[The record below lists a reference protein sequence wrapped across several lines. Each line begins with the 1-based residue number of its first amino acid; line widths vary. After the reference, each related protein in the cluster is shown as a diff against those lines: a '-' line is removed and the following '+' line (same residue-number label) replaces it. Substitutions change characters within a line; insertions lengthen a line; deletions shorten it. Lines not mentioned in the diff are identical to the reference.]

1 MTIYTKTRFVKV
13 KDNLEEKFHQIL
25 LELGE
30 NPDRPGL
37 KETPKR
43 VAKALRFFCDGYN
56 KNPENVIKTFPAKKI
71 DQIIVVKN
79 IDFYSKCE
87 HHLETFYGQVHIG
100 YLPKNKVM
108 GVSKFARLVE
118 IYSRR
123 LQIQERMTQQIADAI
138 MKYLKPKGVAVIVK
152 GIHLCMR
159 ARGIEKQNS
168 EMLTSV
174 MLGEFRKNENM
185 REEFLKIIKL

>member
-1 MTIYTKTRFVKV
+1 MDK
-13 KDNLEEKFHQIL
+13 LEKLFKNVLI
-25 LELGE
+25 ELGE
-30 NPDRPGL
+30 NPNRPGL

-43 VAKALRFFCDGYN
+43 IAKALKFTCGGYN
-56 KNPENVIKTFPAKKI
+56 KNPKGVIKTFPAKKI
-71 DQIIVVKN
+71 DQLIIVKA

-87 HHLETFYGQVHIG
+87 HHMETFYGQVHIG
-100 YLPKNKVM
+100 YLPKDKVM

-138 MKYLKPKGVAVIVK
+138 MKYLKPAGVGVVVK

-159 ARGIEKQNS
+159 GRGVEKQNS
-168 EMLTSV
+168 EMITSV
-174 MLGEFRKNENM
+174 MLGKFRKQA
-185 REEFLKIIKL
+185 RTKEEFLKFIT

>member
-1 MTIYTKTRFVKV
+1 MSK
-13 KDNLEEKFHQIL
+13 LEKLFKSVLE
-25 LELGE
+25 ELGE
-30 NPDRPGL
+30 NPNRPGL

-43 VAKALRFFCDGYN
+43 IDKALRFLCGGYN
-56 KNPENVIKTFPAKKI
+56 RNPKDVIKTFPAKNI
-71 DQIIVVKN
+71 DQLVVIKA

-87 HHLETFYGQVHIG
+87 HHMETFYGQVHIG
-100 YLPKNKVM
+100 YLPKDRVM

-138 MKYLKPKGVAVIVK
+138 MKYLKPLGVAVVVK

-159 ARGIEKQNS
+159 ARGIQKQNT
-168 EMLTSV
+168 EVITSV
-174 MLGEFRKNENM
+174 MLGKFREEDESALRNEFLTLINEN
-185 REEFLKIIKL
+185 I

>member
-1 MTIYTKTRFVKV
+1 MKNPNIEKEVKSILV
-13 KDNLEEKFHQIL
+13 KI
-25 LELGE
+25 GE
-30 NPDRPGL
+30 DPNRPGL

-43 VAKALRFFCDGYN
+43 VAKAFEFFCKGYQQ
-56 KNPENVIKTFPAKKI
+56 NPEDVIKTFPAKDI
-71 DQIIVVKN
+71 DQMIVVKN

-100 YLPKNKVM
+100 YLPKNRVM

-123 LQIQERMTQQIADAI
+123 LQIQERMTEQIADAI
-138 MKYLKPKGVAVIVK
+138 MKYLKPQGVAVVVE

-159 ARGIEKQNS
+159 SRGIEKQNTK
-168 EMLTSV
+168 MITSIV
-174 MLGEFRKNENM
+174 RGKFRNQPQTK
-185 REEFLKIIKL
+185 EEFLKLI